1 MSGWTCGGCEGVRGG
16 QTRPSR
22 TRETHRKLPTL
33 RGGGWGG
40 EGGVIQ
46 ESKTRYIVRVRSSRP
61 RVRVRDR
68 EKEERPLAGDL
79 AGFCFTRF
87 SAQEQACC

>member
-1 MSGWTCGGCEGVRGG
+1 VGGRVGGVKGCEGGTQGHHARV
-16 QTRPSR
+16 Q
-22 TRETHRKLPTL
+22 HRKLLTL